1 MRPYDIIRHKRDGGA
16 LTPEEAHAFIHGY
29 VGGTIE
35 EYHASA
41 LLMAIWFRGME
52 TDELA
57 AWTREMIATG
67 ETLAFT
73 GTGPYVDKHSTGGVG
88 DKISLPL
95 APIVAALGG
104 KIPMLSGR
112 ALGHTGGTLDKLE
125 AIPGFR
131 VDLSGARFREIVEEV
146 GCCIVGQTATLV
158 PADKKLYAL
167 RDVTATVSSIPLIAS
182 SILSKKSA
190 AGVRGLVMDV
200 KSGSGAFMKT
210 RADAAALARTLVD
223 LGGAL
228 GMRVHAFV
236 TDMGQPLGQWVG
248 NALELRET
256 VDILRGEGPA
266 DTTLL
271 TRRFAAAMLRLGGLA
286 GGATDAMTQV
296 DAVIRDGR
304 ALEKLREM
312 VVAQGG
318 DPAFIDD
325 PVALPAARQVV
336 PWGAPRRGVISAV
349 DTERV
354 GEASCVLGV
363 GRVKFTDA
371 VDPAVGFEVLRRVGE
386 PVEAG
391 EPILMI
397 HTNDD
402 DRLEACRRML
412 EGAYTIGEEAPI
424 ATPLVLEEV
433 T

>member
-1 MRPYDIIRHKRDGGA
+1 MRPYDIIRTKRDGGA
-16 LTPEEAHAFIHGY
+16 LSPEAAQAFIQGY
-29 VGGTIE
+29 VAGDIE

-52 TDELA
+52 TGELA
-57 AWTREMIATG
+57 AWTQAMIATG
-67 ETLAFT
+67 ETLDFT
-73 GTGPYVDKHSTGGVG
+73 GAGPYVDKHSTGGVG

-104 KIPMLSGR
+104 KVPMLSGR

-131 VDLSGARFREIVEEV
+131 VDLTGARFREVVEDV
-146 GCCIVGQTATLV
+146 GCCIVGQTAKLV

-182 SILSKKSA
+182 SILSKKRA
-190 AGVRGLVMDV
+190 AGVQGLVMDV

-210 RADAAALARTLVD
+210 REDAHALARTLVD

-236 TDMGQPLGQWVG
+236 TDMGQPLGRWVG

-256 VDILRGEGPA
+256 VDILRGQGPA
-266 DTTLL
+266 DTTEL
-271 TRRFAAAMLRLGGLA
+271 TKRFAAAMLRLGGLA
-286 GGATDAMTQV
+286 GGATDARALV
-296 DAVIRDGR
+296 DGAIADGS

-312 VVAQGG
+312 VVAQRG

-325 PVALPAARQVV
+325 PDALPAAREIL
-336 PWGAPRRGVISAV
+336 PWAAPRAGVITRV

-371 VDPAVGFEVLRRVGE
+371 VDPAVGFEVLKRVGD

-391 EPILMI
+391 EPILNI
-397 HTNDD
+397 HANDD

-412 EGAYTIGEEAPI
+412 AGAYEIGDAALA

-433 T
+433 V

>member
-16 LTPEEAHAFIHGY
+16 LTPEEAQAFIHGY
-29 VGGTIE
+29 VAGAIE
-35 EYHASA
+35 DYHASA

-57 AWTREMIATG
+57 AWTRAMIATG

-73 GTGPYVDKHSTGGVG
+73 GAGPYVDKHSTGGVG

-95 APIVAALGG
+95 APIVASLGG
-104 KIPMLSGR
+104 KVPMLSGR

-131 VDLSGARFREIVEEV
+131 VDLSGDRFREIVEDV
-146 GCCIVGQTATLV
+146 GCCIMGQTATLV

-182 SILSKKSA
+182 SILSKKRA

-236 TDMGQPLGQWVG
+236 TDMGQPLGRWVG

-256 VDILRGEGPA
+256 VDILRGRGPA
-266 DTTLL
+266 DTTEL
-271 TRRFAAAMLRLGGLA
+271 TKRFAAAMLRLGGLA
-286 GGATDAMTQV
+286 EGATDARSLV
-296 DAVIRDGR
+296 DGAIADGS
-304 ALEKLREM
+304 ALKKLREM

-325 PVALPAARQVV
+325 PAALPAAREVV
-336 PWGAPRRGVISAV
+336 PWTAPRCGVITGV

-363 GRVKFTDA
+363 GREKFTDA
-371 VDPAVGFEVLRRVGE
+371 VDPAVGFEVLRRVGDK
-386 PVEAG
+386 VEAG
-391 EPILMI
+391 EPILQI
-397 HTNDD
+397 HANDLG
-402 DRLEACRRML
+402 RLAACQRML
-412 EGAYTIGEEAPI
+412 DGAYEIGNEAP
-424 ATPLVLEEV
+424 APTPLVLEEL

>member
-1 MRPYDIIRHKRDGGA
+1 MRPYDIIKRKRDGGV
-16 LTPEEAHAFIHGY
+16 LTSEEAQNFIHGY
-29 VGGTIE
+29 VNGAIE

-41 LLMAIWFRGME
+41 MLMAIWFRGME

-57 AWTREMIATG
+57 AWTRAMIATG
-67 ETLAFT
+67 EVLEFGGA
-73 GTGPYVDKHSTGGVG
+73 GPYVDKHSTGGVG

-104 KIPMLSGR
+104 KVPMLSGR

-125 AIPGFR
+125 SIPGFR
-131 VDLSGARFREIVEEV
+131 VDLSGDRFREIVEGV
-146 GCCIVGQTATLV
+146 GCCIIGQTATLV

-182 SILSKKSA
+182 SILSKKRA

-210 RADAAALARTLVD
+210 RSDAAALARTLVD

-228 GMRVHAFV
+228 GMRVQAFV
-236 TDMGQPLGQWVG
+236 TDMGQPLGRYVG

-256 VDILRGEGPA
+256 VEILRGEGPV
-266 DTTLL
+266 DTTAL
-271 TRRFAAAMLRLGGLA
+271 TKRFAASMLRLGGLA
-286 GGATDAMTQV
+286 GSDADAMVEV
-296 DAVIRDGR
+296 DGVVASGR

-312 VVAQGG
+312 VVAQEG

-325 PVALPAARQVV
+325 PDALPAARETT
-336 PWGAPRRGVISAV
+336 PWAAPRAGVIAAV

-354 GEASCVLGV
+354 GAASCVLGV
-363 GRVKFTDA
+363 GRVNVSDA
-371 VDPAVGFEVLRRVGE
+371 VDPAVGFEVLKRVGD
-386 PVEAG
+386 PVDAG

-397 HTNDD
+397 HANDQGKLD
-402 DRLEACRRML
+402 ACRKML
-412 EGAYTIGEEAPI
+412 DGAYEIGDEAP
-424 ATPLVLEEV
+424 APTPLVLEEIA
-433 T
+433 

>member
-1 MRPYDIIRHKRDGGA
+1 MRPYDIIRTKRDNGA
-16 LTPEEAHAFIHGY
+16 LSPEEAQAFIQGY
-29 VGGTIE
+29 VAGDIE

-57 AWTREMIATG
+57 AWTRAMIATG
-67 ETLAFT
+67 EVLEFT
-73 GTGPYVDKHSTGGVG
+73 GAGPYVDKHSTGGVG

-104 KIPMLSGR
+104 KVPMLSGR

-125 AIPGFR
+125 SIPGFR
-131 VDLSGARFREIVEEV
+131 VDLSGARFRELVEDV
-146 GCCIVGQTATLV
+146 GCCIVGQTAKLV

-182 SILSKKSA
+182 SILSKKRA
-190 AGVRGLVMDV
+190 AGVQGLVMDV

-210 RADAAALARTLVD
+210 REDSHALARTLVD

-256 VDILRGEGPA
+256 VDILKGMGPA
-266 DTTLL
+266 DTTTL
-271 TRRFAAAMLRLGGLA
+271 TKRFAAAMLRNRGLA
-286 GGATDAMTQV
+286 GGATDAMTLV
-296 DAVIRDGR
+296 DDAIRDGR

-312 VVAQGG
+312 IIAQGG

-325 PVALPAARQVV
+325 PDALAAARDVI
-336 PWGAPRRGVISAV
+336 PWSAQRSGVITAV
-349 DTERV
+349 DTEAV

-363 GRVKFTDA
+363 GRVNVTDP
-371 VDPAVGFEVLRRVGE
+371 VDPAVGFEVLKRVGD

-391 EPILMI
+391 EPILQI
-397 HTNDD
+397 HSNDA
-402 DRLEACRRML
+402 DRLARCRAML
-412 EGAYTIGEEAPI
+412 EGAYEIGDEAPVP
-424 ATPLVLEEV
+424 TPLVLEEL